1 MSEHHDLK
9 GKHPPKNG
17 LTSNESDSDQEVGL
31 VPHNCGYK
39 LKRWAPSDAQFGGN
53 KLRAPKT
60 LAEETDLIKAG
71 KKHTVVKRKRR
82 FLEDEAS
89 DEEIHIRLSTL
100 KVCPCVLQQL
110 FSTNTSM
117 IDILSP
123 IETPTDI
130 VQRPALRR
138 ILKSGQIDALAGTAM
153 EFIEG
158 EKNFNKVLCRLSSI
172 LHQDDP
178 QYLDLNFDNAS
189 MTNGSTTT
197 SDDVLFKKEVIES
210 DAAAVVD
217 DATTTTTTTIIKKED
232 DEVVVNAT
240 PPTTTTTEEDENAA
254 EVVRHVKE
262 LLLENINYSNEYLAR
277 LQGARDKLTK
287 ARLQKDALYA
297 ELQSQLA
304 EQRRPSTMPRRR

>member
-1 MSEHHDLK
+1 MSE
-9 GKHPPKNG
+9 
-17 LTSNESDSDQEVGL
+17 TSRPERETPAKKWINDNESDSDQEVGL
-31 VPHNCGYK
+31 VPHNRGYK

-60 LAEETDLIKAG
+60 LSEETDLIKAG

-89 DEEIHIRLSTL
+89 DEEDPYTL
-100 KVCPCVLQQL
+100 I
-110 FSTNTSM
+110 N
-117 IDILSP
+117 IEDILSP

-189 MTNGSTTT
+189 PMTNGSTTT
-197 SDDVLFKKEVIES
+197 TDALFKTEVMDNET
-210 DAAAVVD
+210 DTTTEAGHATED
-217 DATTTTTTTIIKKED
+217 DATAVIKKED
-232 DEVVVNAT
+232 DDAAMAV
-240 PPTTTTTEEDENAA
+240 TTADDENAA